1 MRPTFLLDLPV
12 AGRFA
17 QEYSAM
23 AFSTLSWPP
32 SCLQVGWPDQDGG
45 RIFRVTAVGDPLY
58 YSLFHRYSEVGISE
72 F

>member
-1 MRPTFLLDLPV
+1 MLNLPV

-23 AFSTLSWPP
+23 VCSILSCFRL
-32 SCLQVGWPDQDGG
+32 CLQVGWPDQDGG
-45 RIFRVTAVGDPLY
+45 RIIRVTAVGVA
-58 YSLFHRYSEVGISE
+58 SIRFIIALFHPYSEVGISE